1 MSYQINAMR
10 DQQKAMVWTVVALRN
25 AIRRASRADTTPDF
39 RTIQRLM
46 NYIERVTE
54 QQQQVNEERHLF
66 RLLEKRIPAMTRT
79 MSRLRRDHVAMKGYR
94 MRLTETVNYWRQG
107 DPKSARHA
115 PVVAHDYLDFCER
128 HVRAERDLLPALRKV
143 LSDDEWS
150 GIDRVFASVDDPMAR
165 GRSRREREA
174 ALEKFD

>member
-94 MRLTETVNYWRQG
+94 MRLAETVNYWRQG

-174 ALEKFD
+174 ALETFD